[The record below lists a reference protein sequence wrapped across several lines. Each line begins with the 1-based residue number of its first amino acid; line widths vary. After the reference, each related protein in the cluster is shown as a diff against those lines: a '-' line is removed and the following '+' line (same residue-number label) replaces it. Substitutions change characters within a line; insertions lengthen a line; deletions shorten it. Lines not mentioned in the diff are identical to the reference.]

1 MFEEPPYR
9 FGGIEIGTGVAE
21 NIFWSD
27 KLTAAME
34 NQHQRRQHARL
45 VRPRYM
51 KSTGAFTIIYRNGPL
66 RVWMAFA
73 LAILT
78 DKHIKH
84 TLDKRAKRR
93 MA

>member
-1 MFEEPPYR
+1 MFEELPYR

-45 VRPRYM
+45 VRSRYM

-66 RVWMAFA
+66 PGMDG
-73 LAILT
+73 ICSC
-78 DKHIKH
+78 DING
-84 TLDKRAKRR
+84 
-93 MA
+93 